1 MQNRKSILIL
11 VDNLRIGGIQ
21 RLVLDECYS
30 LEEFKI
36 DHQIVSLSPVNLD
49 DSMMTVD
56 SGYSK
61 SKTIKID
68 YLVGNKIQQIK
79 TLTKYLSKNYDLVV
93 THSTTGAALIWF
105 ARAIMFKQIKIH
117 LYIHQLISLSSKMQA
132 NKRLFYSIFANSI
145 FVSSDQFRMELED
158 YINRTYWRV
167 IIKKKITFDRMGVF
181 IPRLKDTEKNVM
193 CSGNSPHLIF
203 ASRLTAWKGYKNYLK
218 ICEMYPKVFH
228 QAIITSYNFK
238 SNEIQSSEK
247 LSDNIHLYLGKGPA
261 CFEYTDN
268 SIHIYP
274 TAYGGS
280 VKFPQSIGMN
290 VLEFIALGV
299 PSIISDE
306 GFESWPEIKGNPI
319 VQVCNWDN
327 ETEVQKIIQSILNMS
342 QEDKIKSSV
351 MLHEIISIDN
361 HVKNLM
367 RSL

>member
-30 LEEFKI
+30 LGEFQI

-49 DSMMTVD
+49 DSMMMVD

-61 SKTIKID
+61 SKTIKIQ
-68 YLVGNKIQQIK
+68 YLEGNKIQQIK
-79 TLTKYLSKNYDLVV
+79 ALTKCLSKNHDLVV

-105 ARAIMFKQIKIH
+105 ARAIMFKRIKIY
-117 LYIHQLISLSSKMQA
+117 LYIHQLISLSSRIQA
-132 NKRLFYSIFANSI
+132 NKRLFYSIFADST
-145 FVSSDQFRMELED
+145 FVSSNQFKLELDD

-167 IIKKKITFDRMGVF
+167 IIKKEIIFDRMGVF

-193 CSGNSPHLIF
+193 CSGNSPHLVF

-218 ICEMYPKVFH
+218 ICEMYENAFH
-228 QAIITSYNFK
+228 QAIITNNNFESNYN
-238 SNEIQSSEK
+238 ESSEK
-247 LSDNIHLYLGKGPA
+247 LSNNIHMYHGKGPA
-261 CFEYTDN
+261 CFKYSDN

-274 TAYGGS
+274 TDYGDS

-299 PSIISDE
+299 PSIISHE

-327 ETEVQKIIQSILNMS
+327 ETEIKKIVQFILNMS
-342 QEDKIKSSV
+342 TEDKIKSSAK
-351 MLHEIISIDN
+351 LHEIISIN
-361 HVKNLM
+361 SHINNLM
-367 RSL
+367 RSI